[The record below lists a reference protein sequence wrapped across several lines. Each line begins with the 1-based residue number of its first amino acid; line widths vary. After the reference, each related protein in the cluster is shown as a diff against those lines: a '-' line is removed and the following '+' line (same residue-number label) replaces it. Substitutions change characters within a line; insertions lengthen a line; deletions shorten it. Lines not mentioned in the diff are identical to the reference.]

1 MSLVQN
7 QLVQREGDTAS
18 LLRPQSLS
26 PWCPSNQRYDK
37 DNLQLLSYRCCMDNV
52 DGAVDIVVLG
62 HSVGDCLER
71 NHNEVVFS
79 QIKREYLGDRVVF
92 HCLPV
97 ASAVLLYV
105 EVNRQALAAQAANE
119 EGKGKHKPHFAT
131 NSAFSEKLVICDQ
144 MIKWHA

>member
-1 MSLVQN
+1 
-7 QLVQREGDTAS
+7 
-18 LLRPQSLS
+18 
-26 PWCPSNQRYDK
+26 
-37 DNLQLLSYRCCMDNV
+37 MDNV

-71 NHNEVVFS
+71 NHNEAVFS
-79 QIKREYLGDRVVF
+79 QLKRQYLGERVVF